1 MPFIFFSL
9 ILTYLA
15 GVVMWFLIAAIQ
27 NSSEHR
33 IGILKNGKINHVQQY
48 YSVSDIH
55 DALVQRE
62 VKGALI
68 DTYVVA
74 AKAQMFTDEG
84 IRVAKM
90 LERAFGYGVALS
102 SGISALETECLQYL
116 KVNAEKMTRLI
127 DQSTSKLT
135 VSRDTVRK
143 AQVSRDTVRK
153 MFVV

>member
-1 MPFIFFSL
+1 MVRLFSESL
-9 ILTYLA
+9 VSLARFKALSLFTQQATQTRYISFMIMIIIIILLA
-15 GVVMWFLIAAIQ
+15 
-27 NSSEHR
+27 
-33 IGILKNGKINHVQQY
+33 VQQY

-135 VSRDTVRK
+135 VS
-143 AQVSRDTVRK
+143 
-153 MFVV
+153 